1 MIGRKPNSRGI
12 IDMIRRREL
21 AGFFRGDYKPR
32 WNAHL
37 DLTIALIVMY
47 IASGVA
53 VNAFAKYLPV
63 YPLKLPFSGNPP
75 VSFPLIPGTLLVGLI
90 FVMRDYT
97 QRLIG
102 DWVAAFML
110 IATIIVYFCVDRDL
124 AYYSA
129 LAFLVSEGID
139 QVAFHAL
146 KKEDLKDRI
155 LWSSAVATLFDGA
168 LILHGLNE
176 LTWPNYISHYAGK
189 MLATFVIWLVLW
201 HLHNKRSSLAP
212 AE

>member
-1 MIGRKPNSRGI
+1 MITRH
-12 IDMIRRREL
+12 EL
-21 AGFFRGDYKPR
+21 KDFVKGDYKPR
-32 WNAHL
+32 WNDHL
-37 DLTIALIVMY
+37 DLTIALIMMY
-47 IASGVA
+47 VASGVA

-63 YPLKLPFSGNPP
+63 YPVKIPCSGSPP

-139 QVAFHAL
+139 QIAFHAL

-168 LILHGLNE
+168 LILYGLNE
-176 LTWPNYISHYAGK
+176 LNWPNYISHYAGK
-189 MLATFVIWLVLW
+189 MLATLSIWLVLW
-201 HLHNKRSSLAP
+201 HLHNKRNSLAP

>member
-1 MIGRKPNSRGI
+1 
-12 IDMIRRREL
+12 
-21 AGFFRGDYKPR
+21 
-32 WNAHL
+32 
-37 DLTIALIVMY
+37 
-47 IASGVA
+47 
-53 VNAFAKYLPV
+53 
-63 YPLKLPFSGNPP
+63 
-75 VSFPLIPGTLLVGLI
+75 
-90 FVMRDYT
+90 MRDYT

-189 MLATFVIWLVLW
+189 MLATFVIWLFSGICTTSVAL
-201 HLHNKRSSLAP
+201 
-212 AE
+212 

>member
-1 MIGRKPNSRGI
+1 MMIT
-12 IDMIRRREL
+12 RREFN
-21 AGFFRGDYKPR
+21 GFIKGDYKPR
-32 WNAHL
+32 WSDHPE
-37 DLTIALIVMY
+37 LTITLIGMY
-47 IASGVA
+47 VASGVA

-63 YPLKLPFSGNPP
+63 YPVNLPFSGNPP

-110 IATIIVYFCVDRDL
+110 IATIIVYFRVDRDL

-129 LAFLVSEGID
+129 LAFLVSEAID
-139 QVAFHAL
+139 QMAFHAL

-168 LILHGLNE
+168 LILHGLNK
-176 LTWPNYISHYAGK
+176 LTWPNYISHYVGK

-201 HLHNKRSSLAP
+201 HLHNKRKSLAP